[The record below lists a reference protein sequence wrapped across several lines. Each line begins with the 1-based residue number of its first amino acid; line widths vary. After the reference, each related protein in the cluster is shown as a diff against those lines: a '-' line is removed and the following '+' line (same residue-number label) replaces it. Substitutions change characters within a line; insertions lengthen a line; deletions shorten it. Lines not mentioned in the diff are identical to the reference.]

1 LISAGVPGLYE
12 HPRLVIIIPDGHEP
26 PIDACHRSE
35 QSSGAPQH
43 PEMGQHCHYQ
53 AAVMADREQATE
65 ALESQAA
72 DVIKQARQLSAQAAV
87 SYARRSQGPRQRP
100 EHGWDSLTPT
110 EREVVWLVTEGMSNP
125 GIADRL
131 FISRATVKTHLAH
144 IFTKLDVINRSQLTA
159 LATRATTENI
169 PGRA

>member
-1 LISAGVPGLYE
+1 M
-12 HPRLVIIIPDGHEP
+12 
-26 PIDACHRSE
+26 
-35 QSSGAPQH
+35 SSN
-43 PEMGQHCHYQ
+43 
-53 AAVMADREQATE
+53 R
-65 ALESQAA
+65 
-72 DVIKQARQLSAQAAV
+72 ARQLSAQAAV

>member
-1 LISAGVPGLYE
+1 
-12 HPRLVIIIPDGHEP
+12 
-26 PIDACHRSE
+26 
-35 QSSGAPQH
+35 
-43 PEMGQHCHYQ
+43 
-53 AAVMADREQATE
+53 MADREQATE

-87 SYARRSQGPRQRP
+87 SYARRSRGPRQRP

-144 IFTKLDVINRSQLTA
+144 IFTKLDVINRCQLTA

-169 PGRA
+169 PGRG

>member
-35 QSSGAPQH
+35 QSSGTPQH
-43 PEMGQHCHYQ
+43 PEMGQHCHYR
-53 AAVMADREQATE
+53 AAVMAVREQATE

-72 DVIKQARQLSAQAAV
+72 DVIKQGPAAERPSRRQLRPAQPGPAA
-87 SYARRSQGPRQRP
+87 ATRD
-100 EHGWDSLTPT
+100 GWDSLTPT